1 MIKYENNKKKNIAE
15 RVTNMCYLIFLQKQ
29 KCVLTIDKCCIG
41 DLRTYVAIF
50 KTV

>member
-1 MIKYENNKKKNIAE
+1 MKYENFKKNIAG

-41 DLRTYVAIF
+41 DIRTYVAIC
-50 KTV
+50 